1 MRLLS
6 AYIAFLSLG
15 TFVRVLDC
23 IFFFRVVGCTALG
36 GLWLG
41 VQVVRRFNGYA
52 MLGYLD
58 WFGDS
63 MFTGLSVFKASS
75 AIQGSR
81 EKNAGIAVGSG
92 CL

>member
-23 IFFFRVVGCTALG
+23 IFFSGCRLYGFGWSVA
-36 GLWLG
+36 
-41 VQVVRRFNGYA
+41 VRRFNGYA
-52 MLGYLD
+52 MLGYFD

-75 AIQGSR
+75 ALQGSR
-81 EKNAGIAVGSG
+81 VKNAGIAVGFQPCSG
-92 CL
+92 CP